1 MVFQALEKVL
11 ELFEVD
17 TATLVLVKGVKELL
31 QVTLFIVEVKFEK
44 QLLDFFHVKVA
55 VGVLVHLGP

>member
-1 MVFQALEKVL
+1 VVFQALEKVL

-31 QVTLFIVEVKFEK
+31 QVTLFIVEVKFE
-44 QLLDFFHVKVA
+44 
-55 VGVLVHLGP
+55 